1 MPLLLILSRFKFYC
15 VPACSIQ
22 HDSYVSFVF
31 CMPYHIWHV
40 AWIWLYVFFPS
51 FSFGFLL
58 VMGIDLNEPNNGKA
72 SILCE
77 ASRLLKDLL
86 CQIQSLKKENVS
98 LLSESHYVRLTLFL
112 LLWSHHFTL
121 FFLFNK
127 FTLLSLLHV
136 EFWWIWG
143 KDFIFIWC
151 FLFTNQMLTMTIQCC
166 PV

>member
-1 MPLLLILSRFKFYC
+1 M
-15 VPACSIQ
+15 
-22 HDSYVSFVF
+22 
-31 CMPYHIWHV
+31 
-40 AWIWLYVFFPS
+40 
-51 FSFGFLL
+51 FLL
-58 VMGIDLNEPNNGKA
+58 YFVCYTTFGMFIEFDFTCFSLFFFWFSGGDGNRSQWAKKWKT

-77 ASRLLKDLL
+77 ASKLLKDLL
-86 CQIQSLKKENVS
+86 CQIQSLKKENLS